1 MLVGGAAEF
10 VTSLTQDARVRPSL
24 CGRSQEAG
32 GEVGAGG
39 GSCLVDVGFVACLGF
54 RNKTFLIVSR
64 VSGSPAP
71 WC

>member
-24 CGRSQEAG
+24 CGGSQEAG

-39 GSCLVDVGFVACLGF
+39 GSCLVDVSY
-54 RNKTFLIVSR
+54 R
-64 VSGSPAP
+64 
-71 WC
+71 